1 MDIHFKIKSS
11 ILKHLR
17 ITVYHLN
24 QKWKDTFRTNL
35 RRSQFSLTTMLL
47 QLLTESSPE
56 FWGSLALASW
66 TVNIFTGKHSVYENL
81 GGRAVSASE
90 YCVWQQQSDLEDHR
104 LPHID
109 IGV

>member
-1 MDIHFKIKSS
+1 
-11 ILKHLR
+11 
-17 ITVYHLN
+17 
-24 QKWKDTFRTNL
+24 
-35 RRSQFSLTTMLL
+35 MLL
-47 QLLTESSPE
+47 QLLTESSPK